1 MGSRLPELLDDAVT
15 RGLITSAQRTQ
26 LLALQAESAPEAR
39 GSLGDRLSWAREVP
53 RGFNA
58 ITIAYAVG
66 ALIVLFAL
74 GWFLADRWD
83 VLGPPGILAVSLVYL
98 ALFGTAARLFDRERF
113 TIAHGVAWLFVAA
126 TVPLTLWAF
135 LRAIGWWEVLPAAAC
150 SADAGTFWVC
160 SGRTVVLAASTFA
173 AALVGLR
180 RVTFGPLMLPGAIA
194 LAIMLGEVISEIA
207 RGGGP
212 GVPGWP
218 QVVVAS
224 LLVAVAYETDRRQG
238 VADLGRWLHI
248 VAAVVTIW
256 ALVALF
262 DTDAS
267 LRPWLFPTALA
278 MIIASLYLRR
288 VIWLVLGL
296 LAMFNALVWL
306 AREIFKDAVA
316 FPVVLGF
323 VGLLVIV
330 ATVVVQRYY
339 PGLAARVRGE
349 HGARPY
355 LPGGSALLLAPAVV
369 AILLFPVGRREAA
382 WAAEWRAAD
391 DARMRIVGERER
403 ERPPARPRRLGD
415 DVPVRAL
422 PLPDSIPPDTLAV
435 PDDSTEVLTPPD
447 SAAAADDTT
456 GADSVSTDS
465 LRVPP
470 PR

>member
-1 MGSRLPELLDDAVT
+1 
-15 RGLITSAQRTQ
+15 
-26 LLALQAESAPEAR
+26 
-39 GSLGDRLSWAREVP
+39 
-53 RGFNA
+53 
-58 ITIAYAVG
+58 
-66 ALIVLFAL
+66 
-74 GWFLADRWD
+74 
-83 VLGPPGILAVSLVYL
+83 
-98 ALFGTAARLFDRERF
+98 
-113 TIAHGVAWLFVAA
+113 
-126 TVPLTLWAF
+126 
-135 LRAIGWWEVLPAAAC
+135 
-150 SADAGTFWVC
+150 
-160 SGRTVVLAASTFA
+160 
-173 AALVGLR
+173 VGLR

-238 VADLGRWLHI
+238 VADLGLWLHI

-382 WAAEWRAAD
+382 WAAAWRAAD

-403 ERPPARPRRLGD
+403 VRPPARPQRLGD
-415 DVPVRAL
+415 DVPVR
-422 PLPDSIPPDTLAV
+422 PLPI
-435 PDDSTEVLTPPD
+435 PD
-447 SAAAADDTT
+447 S
-456 GADSVSTDS
+456 
-465 LRVPP
+465 VPP